1 MTLAEQNH
9 WAMLLILV
17 LLALS
22 IIVRLVV
29 VYTDGH

>member
-9 WAMLLILV
+9 WAMILILV

-29 VYTDGH
+29 VYTDGR